1 MPLLPYDYLHL
12 VNCPEVVIIS
22 DILCSVTVWKEGE
35 FIYLLIEQNRP
46 SATTNTPQAGLALS
60 LAGKIDR
67 VKHIS
72 NAHRSTCSPRLEF
85 RCIAKLGVE
94 VGEYTKRTE
103 NCV

>member
-1 MPLLPYDYLHL
+1 MDHY
-12 VNCPEVVIIS
+12 VIVS
-22 DILCSVTVWKEGE
+22 HWKEGE
-35 FIYLLIEQNRP
+35 FIYLLIEQKRP
-46 SATTNTPQAGLALS
+46 PATTHTPQPGLALS

-94 VGEYTKRTE
+94 VGEYRAAT
-103 NCV
+103 